1 MLARISHR
9 RREWIALILALA
21 ACWPALAQGP
31 APAPS
36 SPSVPASP
44 PAADSPVRAAVSFGT
59 GFSIGNGYVLTA
71 QHVVRDATR
80 VMVGQGGRG
89 QWVPSE
95 VVKTDALLD
104 LALIRTPLAL
114 PAARLARSDNV
125 PVGLEIFVIG
135 YPQPSVHGLSPKI
148 TQGLING
155 YPRRPPQAQDTGY
168 FQISAE
174 VSRGNSGGPL
184 VGPDGSVI
192 GMIQRKLDTQ
202 RILDRTQEWMVN
214 VSYALRS
221 SHIVTFLAGTEAAV
235 VVEMLDLQQ
244 TLRPHLVYE
253 RVNPSIVS
261 IIVPPPARRPATSSA
276 TP

>member
-1 MLARISHR
+1 
-9 RREWIALILALA
+9 
-21 ACWPALAQGP
+21 
-31 APAPS
+31 
-36 SPSVPASP
+36 
-44 PAADSPVRAAVSFGT
+44 
-59 GFSIGNGYVLTA
+59 
-71 QHVVRDATR
+71 
-80 VMVGQGGRG
+80 
-89 QWVPSE
+89 
-95 VVKTDALLD
+95 
-104 LALIRTPLAL
+104 
-114 PAARLARSDNV
+114 
-125 PVGLEIFVIG
+125 
-135 YPQPSVHGLSPKI
+135 
-148 TQGLING
+148 
-155 YPRRPPQAQDTGY
+155 
-168 FQISAE
+168 

-202 RILDRTQEWMVN
+202 RILDRTQEWTVN

-235 VVEMLDLQQ
+235 AIEMLDLQQ